1 MRRTHTEKQKKG
13 EIPPEWVRF
22 STEFLAPQRAAAAA
36 ARKYYWRKSETE
48 KNPLH
53 SPRNA
58 QAGAHGVFL
67 SFSFLNVVLCC
78 VFFFFFFLSHFLM
91 LCCVVFFFFF
101 FGFRFSLLTLL
112 WAGRRPFLFGRRWFR
127 LDGGSCWANAE
138 SREGAG
144 FFFSSLSVCVLWC
157 GTQQEF
163 NLFSFFRCRNFSGV
177 VTLVTDG
184 LGQGN
189 RGAQVWGDRPTDR

>member
-78 VFFFFFFLSHFLM
+78 VFFFFF
-91 LCCVVFFFFF
+91 
-101 FGFRFSLLTLL
+101 GFRFSLLTLL

-144 FFFSSLSVCVLWC
+144 FFFFFSLCVCA
-157 GTQQEF
+157 
-163 NLFSFFRCRNFSGV
+163 V
-177 VTLVTDG
+177 VWNPAG
-184 LGQGN
+184 I
-189 RGAQVWGDRPTDR
+189 